1 MSKTSWITE
10 FLKEFVIEEKLKDKD
25 GKELIVGRRVNDRI
39 AIKMYTRFIKKVETD
54 AVRGVLEKMEET
66 FCKSKVIKG
75 DKYYITGSW
84 TAWAIGDAISKLKSN
99 LKEEDK

>member
-1 MSKTSWITE
+1 MSKPKPY
-10 FLKEFVIEEKLKDKD
+10 FGKGFPGEKVDLFYKLTGELPSGKNIDKQN
-25 GKELIVGRRVNDRI
+25 LLFQALR
-39 AIKMYTRFIKKVETD
+39 KVETD
-54 AVRGVLEKMEET
+54 AVRGVLEELEET